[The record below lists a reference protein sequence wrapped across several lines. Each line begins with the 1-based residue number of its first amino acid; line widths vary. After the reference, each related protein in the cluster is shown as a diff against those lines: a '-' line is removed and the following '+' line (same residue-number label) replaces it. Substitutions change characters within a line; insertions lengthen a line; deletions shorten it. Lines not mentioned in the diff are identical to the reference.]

1 MSSDDEH
8 DREERE
14 RKRKE
19 EEEERQRRE
28 SSNQDRV
35 YQLYAQ
41 YTKDVPLQNL
51 VKSLEQDRIARSEVL
66 SDGTTITDVA
76 YEERDLSH
84 IILTQFNGRKD
95 LPDQKVHVEYLKSDQ
110 RLMIPAALYYKAD
123 GEPVGN
129 ENAYVTLMSRYYRMA
144 KLTYAQ
150 IVAMMDA
157 PGGNTVKGARAAVDK
172 IVIAPGSAQV
182 LKNDWDADTWY
193 TLANGAADT
202 KEHICLVFTWFS
214 YALQFNCDI
223 RDVGKLNLDS
233 MSLSDTAWQ
242 TVKTEPEGRLT
253 GKLNGWTT
261 TCIAALNLDAVANY
275 EMSAW
280 ARAYGVS
287 TGCLPSR
294 TSKSKNEI
302 LTVVKMPERAAI
314 AKLQEYERNFT
325 GDIFA
330 SSMNMIAMFG
340 LFHLSKDH
348 TFRSNDQHMDRIG
361 KSYIKTLRTM
371 NNAALIEEMV
381 AHQESV
387 VRTAAHP
394 FGLAQTYFVAQY
406 MAIHNKLAS
415 PLAVRTNV
423 SPPPVQRFMIVK
435 AAKHEWENLPV
446 GRVLSN
452 IYAEML
458 VRVDAMVAAIEE
470 CPPAYSALHALYG
483 IDHQRVPTQEDY
495 DAVNSLMPTVYGFAY
510 SQHIDEQENK
520 DGLAL
525 ALSLENVRREKKSL
539 ASTWHSLWDGY
550 FAKMDE
556 GGLLEFA
563 RSAYEMAKVGT
574 GN

>member
-1 MSSDDEH
+1 MSDEDDQA
-8 DREERE
+8 RMERE
-14 RKRKE
+14 RRERE
-19 EEEERQRRE
+19 EEEARQK
-28 SSNQDRV
+28 QDPPDPDRV
-35 YQLYAQ
+35 YKLYAM
-41 YTKDVPLQNL
+41 YTQDVPLQNM
-51 VKSLEQDRIARSEVL
+51 VKAMQQERIARSEIL
-66 SDGTTITDVA
+66 SDGTTVTDVA

-84 IILTQFNGRKD
+84 IILTHFNGKKD
-95 LPDQKVHVEYLKSDQ
+95 LPDQKVQVEYLKTDQ
-110 RLMIPAALYYKAD
+110 RLMLPAALYYKAD
-123 GEPVGN
+123 GVPVGN
-129 ENAYVTLMSRYYRMA
+129 AAAYITLMSRYYRLA
-144 KLTYAQ
+144 SLTYAQ
-150 IVAMMDA
+150 LVAIMEA
-157 PGGNTVKGARAAVDK
+157 QGGSTIKGARAAIEK
-172 IVIAPGSAQV
+172 IVLPENAPHV
-182 LKNDWDADTWY
+182 LKPDWDVDAWY
-193 TLANGAADT
+193 TLEDGTPDSP
-202 KEHICLVFTWFS
+202 EHICLVFTWFS

-223 RDVGKLNLDS
+223 RDVGKLHREE
-233 MSLSDTAWQ
+233 MSLTDIAWQ
-242 TVKTEPEGRLT
+242 NVRTVPEGRLD

-261 TCIAALNLDAVANY
+261 TCIAALNLNAVANY

-287 TGCLPSR
+287 TGCLPSSN
-294 TSKSKNEI
+294 SKSKNEI

-314 AKLQEYERNFT
+314 AKLQEYEKKFT

-330 SSMNMIAMFG
+330 QSMNMIAMFG
-340 LFHLSKDH
+340 LFHISKDH
-348 TFRSNDQHMDRIG
+348 TFRSNDQHMERIG

-371 NNAALIEEMV
+371 SNATLIEEMIT
-381 AHQESV
+381 HQESV

-394 FGLAQTYFVAQY
+394 FGLGQTYFVAQY

-415 PLAVRTNV
+415 PLAIRTSV

-435 AAKHEWENLPV
+435 AARHEWENLPV

-458 VRVDAMVAAIEE
+458 VKVDAVVASIEE

-483 IDHQRVPTQEDY
+483 IEVQKVPTQDEY
-495 DAVNSLMPTVYGFAY
+495 DAVNSIMPTVYGFAY

-539 ASTWHSLWDGY
+539 AATWHALWDGY

-563 RSAYEMAKVGT
+563 KSAYEMAKVGT
-574 GN
+574 GG